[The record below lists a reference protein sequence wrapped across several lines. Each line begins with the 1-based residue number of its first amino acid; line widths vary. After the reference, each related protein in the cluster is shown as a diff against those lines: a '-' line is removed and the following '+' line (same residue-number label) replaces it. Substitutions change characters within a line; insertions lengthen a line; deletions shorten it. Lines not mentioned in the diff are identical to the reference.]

1 VAVSNVELRVNG
13 GNAVRELN
21 RVNGATSKLTNTVK
35 QLAGAF
41 AGVQAFKFIFTKTA
55 ELEKQRK
62 SLQVLTG
69 SLKEASKT
77 IKELQQFAA
86 VTPFT
91 SADLID
97 TAKRLKAFGVETG
110 KIVDTTKRLGDV
122 AGATGAELN
131 GIATAYGQ
139 IQAKGKLQTEELL
152 QLQERGI
159 DIASTLK
166 KEYNLTGEEFSKAL
180 QKGQISAEAVEFA
193 LKELTSTG
201 GQYANGAISQSG
213 TLSGKLSTLQDNV
226 ETLARTLGSV
236 LSPVLKGIFDQA
248 NQVLSALNKSLAAGR
263 GASFNRQIGAIGA
276 KITFGLTSQSVDDI
290 EKVLSQ
296 LSSQKNKTGIQQNI
310 TALNQLSNALKR
322 IGASDPNAGRA
333 EELQGRIMRRQ
344 REESAALKKVPA
356 TPFLGAVKIPELLG
370 GNGGGKGTG
379 RGRAGQGRVDATK
392 ELLALQEKLT
402 FSIDTIGERERLIL
416 EHKIAQQKIAEQN
429 LLPNEKKIAFLQ
441 AEQSHMES
449 IIALEER
456 QTKEQEK
463 RAKKTRDTFDKAM
476 KDEADRAQKQKEA
489 DPGFQM
495 QKQFEELIKLENQ
508 VAAGATAIGNAFS
521 NAFVGVISGAKSAQE
536 GLAEMMQ
543 SVAKHFLDMAAK
555 IIAQQIAMILY
566 GTIMKALGV
575 SMPGGSGFNPGVP
588 SITGNN
594 LSDFGGGTPFFA
606 EGGYVTGPTN
616 AVVGEGGEPEYI
628 IPESKMRESMGRYSR
643 GSRGSS
649 VIPAEG
655 GGAAGTEGG
664 AATAAPIDVRYTVE
678 RINSVDYV
686 TADQFQSGMKRAA
699 AEGAQRGQQ
708 LTLSRLQQSPATR
721 RRIGM

>member
-1 VAVSNVELRVNG
+1 MAVSNVELRVNG

-21 RVNGATSKLTNTVK
+21 RVNQSTSKLTDTVK

-97 TAKRLKAFGVETG
+97 TAKRLKAFGVETS

-122 AGATGAELN
+122 AGATGADLN

-159 DIASTLK
+159 DIASTLR
-166 KEYNLTGEEFSKAL
+166 KEYDLTGEEFSKAL

-201 GQYANGAISQSG
+201 GQYADGAISQSS
-213 TLSGKLSTLQDNV
+213 TLSGKLSTLQDNI

-248 NQVLSALNKSLAAGR
+248 NQVLSALNKALAAGR
-263 GASFNRQIGAIGA
+263 GASFNRQIGAIGT
-276 KITFGLTSQSVDDI
+276 KITFGLTSQSVDDV

-296 LSSQKNKTGIQQNI
+296 LSSQKNRAGIQQNI
-310 TALNQLSNALKR
+310 TALNQLSNALAR
-322 IGASDPNAGRA
+322 ISPSDPNAGRA
-333 EELQGRIMRRQ
+333 VELQGQIMRRQ
-344 REESAALKKVPA
+344 LQESAALKNAPA
-356 TPFLGAVKIPELLG
+356 TPSLGAIEIPELLG
-370 GNGGGKGTG
+370 GSNNGKGG
-379 RGRAGQGRVDATK
+379 RGGANGRVDATK
-392 ELLALQEKLT
+392 KLLALQENLT
-402 FSIDTIGERERLIL
+402 YSIDTISEREKLIL
-416 EHKIAQQKIAEQN
+416 EHKIAQQRITEQN

-449 IIALEER
+449 IIALEKR
-456 QTKEQEK
+456 LAKEQEQ
-463 RAKKTRDTFDKAM
+463 RAKKTRDVFDKAM

-575 SMPGGSGFNPGVP
+575 SMPGGSGFNPGAP

-594 LSDFGGGTPFFA
+594 ISDFGGGTPLFA

-655 GGAAGTEGG
+655 GGSAGAEGG
-664 AATAAPIDVRYTVE
+664 VAVAAPIDVRYTVE

-686 TADQFQSGMKRAA
+686 TADQFQTGMKRAA
-699 AEGAQRGQQ
+699 LEGAQRGQQ
-708 LTLSRLQQSPATR
+708 LTLSRLQQSPSTR